1 MASTIIIANYSI
13 FVHSINKKTKRN
25 IRMIRIENLSKS
37 YGEKKVLDNIN
48 LNLEKSKVYGIVG
61 ENGSGKTT
69 LFKCISGLEK
79 HQGTIICEYGKT
91 KEFLGYL
98 QTEPYFF
105 SKITGT
111 EYLKLLCNARKI
123 EYSDLKEKNIF
134 DLPLNEYAIKYSTG
148 MKKKL
153 AFTAILIQ
161 ENKLFI
167 LDEPFNG
174 VDIQSNIII
183 TEIIHK
189 LKEMGKTILISSHIF
204 STLNDTCDEIFLL
217 KNGNIIKRVLKNEF
231 GLLESEMKELT
242 IGNKIEKLNLK

>member
-1 MASTIIIANYSI
+1 
-13 FVHSINKKTKRN
+13 
-25 IRMIRIENLSKS
+25 MISIENLSKS
-37 YGEKKVLDNIN
+37 YGAKKVLDNIH
-48 LNLEKSKVYGIVG
+48 LNLEKGKVYGIVG

-91 KEFLGYL
+91 KDFLGYL

-105 SKITGT
+105 SKITGN
-111 EYLKLLCNARKI
+111 EYLKLLCNARNI

-217 KNGNIIKRVLKNEF
+217 KNGNIIKQVFKNEF
-231 GLLESEMKELT
+231 GLLESEMKEFS